1 MSQKLVRCEW
11 LLIPLALA
19 YGAIML
25 SLGQGTLTQL
35 WSADPYHRYQA
46 VALLEGHY
54 SLANSLDAMQA
65 GLAWHNG
72 RVQQVC
78 GLGVGF
84 WLMPF
89 QAVWRLFGGQ
99 VFPDRVALGAAFAL
113 LAYYASSTGLRLA
126 KDGRRLMGLGLI
138 WLIVLCPPLWTLAR
152 VFQSVFEQTVLY
164 AVVLSL
170 GILVSV
176 VQIVWFGSRR
186 DYWLCCVL
194 SAMAAWMR
202 PTCGIY
208 GFAAVLVCSLFMAFR
223 HRAPKLAVSGSSIF
237 LLSLVLLGL
246 TNWIRFGRSLEFGHR
261 LTIAS
266 SSMVYL
272 SRFGNPYQ
280 QATPW
285 EATKELAGLL
295 LLSPNVHNAYAYSE
309 DLFPSQAPETRFRRL
324 YLTAF
329 DPSYALG
336 GMAALGAVLTWI
348 SRHWRRRWRGLGQQP
363 DTLLGLALFSWSGVA
378 LGGLGLFYL
387 YFPIVE
393 SRYLLDFA
401 PAFIGL
407 VACIWVMNPRGWAR
421 YAWPLLGGWLLYEI
435 VTAEVAVQTP
445 ELAEGRTTESA
456 LPRVKSV
463 SLKQFDGVYSAA
475 HSPSGTGIPW
485 NGRGW
490 AQNGFADDVVT
501 LAVDKPQYVELR
513 VDNRQGLNGQPAR
526 QDVYRAMID
535 GVLLPLDKVVRDDYG
550 WRVKFDVPP
559 ELQDRTNDGILF
571 LCFSKGYDA
580 EDRDSDRL
588 LYSVRWR

>member
-46 VALLEGHY
+46 VALLEGHL
-54 SLANSLDAMQA
+54 SLANSLDAMQP
-65 GLAWHNG
+65 GLAWHDG
-72 RVQQVC
+72 HVHHVW
-78 GLGVGF
+78 GLGVAF
-84 WLMPF
+84 WLIPF
-89 QAVWRLFGGQ
+89 QVVWRLFGGQ
-99 VFPDRVALGAAFAL
+99 VFPDRVALGVAFAL

-126 KDGRRLMGLGLI
+126 KDGRRSMGLGLI
-138 WLIVLCPPLWTLAR
+138 WTIVLCPPLWTLAR
-152 VFQSVFEQTVLY
+152 VSQSVFEQTVLY
-164 AVVLSL
+164 AVLLSL

-176 VQIVWFGSRR
+176 VRVVWFGSRR
-186 DYWLCCVL
+186 DFWLGCAL
-194 SAMAAWMR
+194 SAWAAWVR
-202 PTCGIY
+202 PTFGIY
-208 GFAAVLVCSLFMAFR
+208 GFAAVLVCSLFMASR
-223 HRAPKLAVSGSSIF
+223 HRAIKLAVSGCSIF

-246 TNWIRFGRSLEFGHR
+246 TNWVRFGRVLEFGHR
-261 LTIAS
+261 LTVAS

-280 QATPW
+280 QATRW
-285 EATKELAGLL
+285 GATKELAGLL
-295 LLSPNVHNAYAYSE
+295 FLSPNVHDAYAYTE
-309 DLFPSQAPETRFRRL
+309 ELFPGQTPETRFRRL

-336 GMAALGAVLTWI
+336 GIAALGAVLALI
-348 SRHWRRRWRGLGQQP
+348 SRHRRGRWSGLWQQP

-378 LGGLGLFYL
+378 LVGLGLFYL
-387 YFPIVE
+387 YFPIIE
-393 SRYLLDFA
+393 SRYLLDFT

-407 VACIWVMNPRGWAR
+407 IASVWVMIPRGWVR

-445 ELAEGRTTESA
+445 EQAEGKTSESA
-456 LPRVKSV
+456 LPHVASV
-463 SLKQFDGVYSAA
+463 SLNQFNGVYSPA
-475 HSPSGTGIPW
+475 HPPSETGLPW

-490 AQNGFADDVVT
+490 AQNGFADDVVI
-501 LAVDKPQYVELR
+501 LAVDKPEFVTLE

-526 QDVYRAMID
+526 TDVYQAMID

-550 WRVKFDVPP
+550 WQVRFAVPP
-559 ELQDRTNDGILF
+559 ELQKRANDEILF